1 MKRIGVV
8 GIGKIARDQHLP
20 VLRGSTQFELV
31 ACASRNAQVEGVANF
46 ATAEAMLDGC
56 PDLDAVAIC
65 TPPQAHFA
73 AARLALARGKHVLLE
88 KPPCATAT
96 ELDRLAE
103 LGRAAERTLY
113 QTWHSR
119 HASGVAAA
127 RQWLSSRKLRRVRV
141 TWKEDVRQWHPGQA
155 WIWQAGGFGVFDPGI
170 NAISILTEIF
180 PQPFFV
186 READLHIP
194 SNCESPIA
202 ADIVFATEDGIR
214 IDAAFDFRQT
224 GTQSWD
230 IDVETDGGALKLS
243 AGGDRLAIDGAS
255 VVSSS
260 GDPHVEY
267 AAIYRHF
274 AELIAAGRSDVDG
287 RPFRLVGD
295 AFFVGRRHVTAPFV
309 E

>member
-1 MKRIGVV
+1 VKRIGVV

-20 VLRGSTQFELV
+20 VLRRSTDFELV
-31 ACASRNAQVEGVANF
+31 ACASRNAEVEGVANF

-56 PDLDAVAIC
+56 PALDAVAIC

-119 HASGVAAA
+119 HACGVAAT

-170 NAISILTEIF
+170 NAISILTEIL

-243 AGGDRLAIDGAS
+243 AGGDRLTIDGAS
-255 VVSSS
+255 AVSTSS
-260 GDPHVEY
+260 DPHVEY

-274 AELIAAGRSDVDG
+274 ADLIADRKSDVDG

-295 AFFVGRRHVTAPFV
+295 AFFVGRRHITAPFV